1 MPLILKD
8 ACRDEMVVIRA
19 DDQSINYSG
28 TFGGVGRLGK
38 KKCGV
43 GNGDPKS
50 PLPTPSPR
58 FCGR

>member
-1 MPLILKD
+1 MLLILKD
-8 ACRDEMVVIRA
+8 AGRDERVVIA
-19 DDQSINYSG
+19 GMTNLLTIQELSG
-28 TFGGVGRLGK
+28 LSGRVG

>member
-8 ACRDEMVVIRA
+8 ACRDERVVIARTHNLLTIQELMECLEVWA
-19 DDQSINYSG
+19 
-28 TFGGVGRLGK
+28 